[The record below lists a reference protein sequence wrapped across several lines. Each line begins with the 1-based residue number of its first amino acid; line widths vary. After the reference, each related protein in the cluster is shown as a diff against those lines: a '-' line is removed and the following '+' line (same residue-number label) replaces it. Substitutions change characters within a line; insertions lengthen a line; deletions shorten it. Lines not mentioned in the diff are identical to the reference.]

1 LEYWARLI
9 LTREKNFRSVR
20 PDAAINRFS
29 NPEGYPL
36 FFLGRTAM
44 RYKKSTDGARALP
57 TTIIS
62 SLLLCGLVNQSA
74 AADKVRVAFSA
85 VAPSQGVLWVADV
98 AELFKKNDLSA
109 EIIYT
114 RAAIETLVAGEVDF
128 AQMTGALMSSARL
141 QGADP
146 VMIAGIQDTLEDR
159 LIVRP
164 NIKSIEELKGKRIG
178 VFRFGA
184 ASHLRFLYV
193 LARYG
198 FSDRDVTL
206 LQVGDTPERLIALSG
221 ASIDAT
227 LLSPPDHFEAQ
238 RLGMKILLNLRDF
251 KVPFQGT
258 GLVTTQRLLAKRRD
272 LARRFLKSYVEAIH
286 VVKTNSELSKKA
298 FAKYRQTKDEKR
310 LEDAY
315 QALREIVKP
324 KPLPSLEGF
333 NTIIKD
339 AAERIPAAKTFNPK
353 DFIDVSLLQELDK
366 SGFIDALY
374 R

>member
-1 LEYWARLI
+1 
-9 LTREKNFRSVR
+9 
-20 PDAAINRFS
+20 
-29 NPEGYPL
+29 
-36 FFLGRTAM
+36 M
-44 RYKKSTDGARALP
+44 RYEPSIYRTRGLS
-57 TTIIS
+57 IIVIN
-62 SLLLCGLVNQSA
+62 LLLLSVLLNPTAG
-74 AADKVRVAFSA
+74 ADKVRVAFSA
-85 VAPSQGVLWVADV
+85 VAPTQGVLWVADLRG
-98 AELFKKNDLSA
+98 LFKKNDLNV

-146 VMIAGIQDTLEDR
+146 VMIAGVQDTLEDR

-164 NIKSIEELKGKRIG
+164 NIKAIEELKGKRIG

-198 FSDRDVTL
+198 FSERDVTL

-221 ASIDAT
+221 GSIDAT

-272 LARRFLKSYVEAIH
+272 LARRFLKSYVEAIQ
-286 VVKTNSELSKKA
+286 VVKTNPEISKKA

-315 QALREIVKP
+315 QALREIVRP
-324 KPLPSLEGF
+324 KPYPSLEGF
-333 NTIIKD
+333 KTIIQD
-339 AAERIPAAKTFNPK
+339 ASDRIPAAKAANPR